1 MTKLTWEQLD
11 ACATEEEIVDLLR
24 QYGIKGQQD
33 LIRRCPLAVATG
45 WKVFKTARLCDST
58 VSNLDYFSSYTALT
72 RVECD
77 FVRHFDDG
85 DYPDLIL

>member
-45 WKVFKTARLCDST
+45 WKVFKTARDST
-58 VSNLDYFSSYTALT
+58 VPNLDFSFYTALT